1 MRVSILTLLAVA
13 VATAGCCHVPVKNN
27 LPPSQM
33 LMHPG
38 PGVDGPGP
46 GVMMYQPGIPIPQI
60 SSQMAFIGPEG
71 MSVTWDVMEPGQFD
85 SSR

>member
-13 VATAGCCHVPVKNN
+13 VAMAGCHVPCQVSHKQN
-27 LPPSQM
+27 LPPAQM

-46 GVMMYQPGIPIPQI
+46 GVMMYQPRHTHAADIIADGLYRP
-60 SSQMAFIGPEG
+60 
-71 MSVTWDVMEPGQFD
+71 
-85 SSR
+85 